1 MKVSWKIKLT
11 ALYASSPGLLT
22 ELDMTISH
30 GPSTAKALFFYKTTH
45 SFLSTSA
52 GSLGTSHG
60 FFHRS
65 RDRMRSLSLS
75 GVSIG
80 FTRWAPSQPF
90 SGSPPHLKGREWGDV
105 RLILDTKGE
114 RVAEQKKRSTRQ
126 DLEGRW
132 VNSHGIGAGDTSQ
145 KIHTVPFVIIMGKK
159 KTKIK
164 RRFPL
169 TLTSIWTLREIWFTS
184 QGTGSLHAKLCT
196 VYFIA
201 NYFPKHTLYFRMHFL
216 LHRLPLVSAQYKTPQ
231 YSLCLLSM
239 SLHLGIT
246 VVLRSPEERKRLSQ
260 TAVFTFLWETATRE
274 LVGWI
279 HIISS
284 SFVAWFQFFFVGSL
298 LLKRCRP
305 TKIY

>member
-105 RLILDTKGE
+105 RLILDTKVE

-126 DLEGRW
+126 DLEGRR

-284 SFVAWFQFFFVGSL
+284 FVVWFLFFFCRQPA
-298 LLKRCRP
+298 LK
-305 TKIY
+305 KM

>member
-145 KIHTVPFVIIMGKK
+145 KIHTVPFVIIMGEKK
-159 KTKIK
+159 QKKHW
-164 RRFPL
+164 RFPL
-169 TLTSIWTLREIWFTS
+169 TLTSIWTLREIWFKS

-216 LHRLPLVSAQYKTPQ
+216 LHRLPLVSAQYKSPQ

-246 VVLRSPEERKRLSQ
+246 VVLRSPEERKRL
-260 TAVFTFLWETATRE
+260 TNRRVHVPLGNCNTW
-274 LVGWI
+274 VGRLN
-279 HIISS
+279 SYY
-284 SFVAWFQFFFVGSL
+284 FFFFFSL
-298 LLKRCRP
+298 ISVFFL
-305 TKIY
+305 